1 MPKKLLS
8 LLAEEITEQGF
19 GRYFKDAI
27 LSSGQRIGDV
37 KSVDLSTGKPIDI
50 IIYNKEIK
58 DREEKKQKEEEK
70 IRKEK
75 EEEIRKEK
83 EKEEDDDNNGVVY
96 SSTIG
101 TLDTTPLEKVL
112 GNIFVV
118 PTHKAG
124 TYGWRGKICNPK
136 LKDRNRYDYTHWHA
150 GREYSGMGRKWVITL
165 KDGVIDAKDS
175 MCFNIKYTDGNKS
188 RFCHATDVV
197 GNVGHKVFAGEIVCK
212 IGDIG
217 SRDSVH
223 LHWEFYPN
231 GASPTNYLVPKLIT
245 KYTENRN
252 CIPGNENINL
262 SNPKAYYYINGTRVT
277 SISEAMRLGGA
288 PTQKENYDK
297 IYVIRTDIDPNGHEK
312 NYIKYIKSNITKK
325 AYNEA
330 LKNYKTIS
338 S

>member
-19 GRYFKDAI
+19 GRYFKDSI

-58 DREEKKQKEEEK
+58 DKEEK
-70 IRKEK
+70 IKKEK
-75 EEEIRKEK
+75 EEKIKKEKEEK
-83 EKEEDDDNNGVVY
+83 EKEENGDNNGVVY

-101 TLDTTPLEKVL
+101 TFDTTPLEMVL
-112 GNIFVV
+112 GNIFKV
-118 PTHKAG
+118 PTNKGG
-124 TYGWRGKICNPK
+124 TYGWRGRICNSK

-150 GREYSGMGRKWVITL
+150 GRDYSGMGRKWVITL
-165 KDGVIDAKDS
+165 KDGVISAKDG
-175 MCFNIKYTDGNKS
+175 MCFSIKYNDGDTS
-188 RFCHATDVV
+188 RICHATDVV

-217 SRDSVH
+217 SKDSVH
-223 LHWEFYPN
+223 LHWELYPN
-231 GASPTNYLVPKLIT
+231 GVSPTNYLVPKLIT
-245 KYTENRN
+245 KYTQNRRCN
-252 CIPGNENINL
+252 NENINL

-277 SISEAMRLGGA
+277 SIDQAMILGGA
-288 PTQKENYDK
+288 RTQKENYDK

-312 NYIKYIKSNITKK
+312 NYVKYINSNITKK
-325 AYNEA
+325 AYDEA
-330 LKNYKTIS
+330 LKKYKTIS

>member
-83 EKEEDDDNNGVVY
+83 EKEEDDDKNGVVY

-124 TYGWRGKICNPK
+124 TYGWRGKICNPT
-136 LKDRNRYDYTHWHA
+136 LKDRNSYDYTHWHA
-150 GREYSGMGRKWVITL
+150 GRDYSGMGRKWVITL